1 MAEAMEEG
9 EETSKPEER
18 ERGTDEGGDDGEE
31 REKSKWDMVV
41 ELVYIEL
48 QDRVLDEEANQWS

>member
-1 MAEAMEEG
+1 MEEG

-18 ERGTDEGGDDGEE
+18 ERGADEGGDDGEE